1 MIVADS
7 ESQDPPVVGLSRTA
21 DSTNRTRLV
30 SDTRGVQW
38 TLEAFLAVL
47 LLLASLVIVTAVL
60 PVGTQQAHVEVDQAQ
75 LQGAGEDVL
84 RLAEVDGLLRE
95 TLLYWNTSS
104 GRFVDTQETLSGQA
118 LYTSI
123 AGVEDHPMVPLLQE
137 TLDENELSYNIHVNP
152 VGGSGAASRRPLVYN
167 GPPGSNS
174 VVASTTVLLRD
185 SDIPAGTV
193 GGCTLGEIDE
203 SGCSDEQFYT
213 ENAEPNT
220 SRFAVVTVRLEI
232 WQG

>member
-1 MIVADS
+1 MNVGHS
-7 ESQDPPVVGLSRTA
+7 KSQDPPSAVLPRNAGRTNEP
-21 DSTNRTRLV
+21 DFG

-47 LLLASLVIVTAVL
+47 LLLASLVVVTAVL
-60 PVGTQQAHVEVDQAQ
+60 PVGTQQTQVEVDQAQ
-75 LQGAGEDVL
+75 LQKAGEDVL

-104 GRFVDTQETLSGQA
+104 GRFVDTQETVSGHA
-118 LYTSI
+118 LYTSM
-123 AGVEDHPMVPLLQE
+123 AGVADHPMGPLLRK
-137 TLDENELSYNIHVNP
+137 TLEENDLSYNIHVNP
-152 VGGSGAASRRPLVYN
+152 VGGSGAASQRSLVYN

-193 GGCTLGEIDE
+193 GGCPLGELDE